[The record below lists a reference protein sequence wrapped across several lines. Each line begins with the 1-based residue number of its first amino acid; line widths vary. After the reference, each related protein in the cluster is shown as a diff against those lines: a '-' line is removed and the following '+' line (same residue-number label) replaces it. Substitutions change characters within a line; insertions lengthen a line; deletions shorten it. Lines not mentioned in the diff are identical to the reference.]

1 MTDRPGFLPALVF
14 LTAVAAPLVGAQA
27 MPSAP
32 AIAVSRPSALVLDV
46 ADARH
51 PHRNVN
57 RHVDRHVDRG
67 GDTGDAEVERL
78 NQMSLQRAQQGQ
90 NSPTPGSDTTS
101 NLNNM
106 SEQNAARGRDMGGQA
121 PMPFR

>member
-1 MTDRPGFLPALVF
+1 MTDRPGFLPALAV
-14 LTAVAAPLVGAQA
+14 LTAVAALPAGGHA

-32 AIAVSRPSALVLDV
+32 SVAVPRPPAPVLDV

-51 PHRNVN
+51 PHRNV
-57 RHVDRHVDRG
+57 DRRVDRG
-67 GDTGDAEVERL
+67 GATGDAQVEQL

-90 NSPTPGSDTTS
+90 DALTPGADTTS
-101 NLNNM
+101 NLNRT
-106 SEQNAARGRDMGGQA
+106 SERNAARGRDMGGQA